1 MIRTAYMIEVFN
13 TNDNMLTYRNF
24 ARNKKVAEFFARRF
38 RRNPY
43 NEVTVRKLSEI
54 EKNFISL
61 EGILG

>member
-1 MIRTAYMIEVFN
+1 MIRTVYMIEVYN
-13 TNDNMLTYRNF
+13 NIDNMLTYRNF

-43 NEVTVRKLSEI
+43 NEVTVRKLSEV